1 MIMLL
6 FLMFNTLLYL
16 VHGVMYLDLIIVDI
30 ESHHILLRITS
41 NYCDNLS

>member
-16 VHGVMYLDLIIVDI
+16 VHEVMYLDLIIVDI
-30 ESHHILLRITS
+30 VSHHIFFES
-41 NYCDNLS
+41 QVSF